1 MPTYEY
7 ECESC
12 GHRFEKFQS
21 MSAKPLK
28 TCPQC
33 GRPVRRLIGAG
44 AGIISKGNGVH
55 ATDYGR
61 AGGSS
66 CSLDQAG
73 TTCCG
78 RGSRCDSPAC
88 GT

>member
-28 TCPQC
+28 ICPQC
-33 GRPVRRLIGAG
+33 GRPVRRLIGAS
-44 AGIISKGNGVH
+44 AGLLFKGGGSH
-55 ATDYGR
+55 AADYGHSS
-61 AGGSS
+61 GSS
-66 CSLDQAG
+66 CSLDRTGA
-73 TTCCG
+73 TCCG
-78 RGSRCDSPAC
+78 RNSRCDSPAC
-88 GT
+88 GG